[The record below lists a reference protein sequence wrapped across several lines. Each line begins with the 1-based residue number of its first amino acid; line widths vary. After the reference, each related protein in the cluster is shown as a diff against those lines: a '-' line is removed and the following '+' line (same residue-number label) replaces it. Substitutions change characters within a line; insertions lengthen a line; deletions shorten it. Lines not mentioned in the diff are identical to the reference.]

1 MWLTTFS
8 TSPPSLTVRWTSNTS
23 PTRSKRT
30 TEQLWYT
37 ASRVA
42 TSLRWVPTPSPCTSV
57 IVLQAQMGDQVFPAQ
72 VAERVLELHEL
83 DEEVVLG
90 VEAGIEVRRQEV
102 LQHPELRDRLGL
114 EGLGV
119 VEHLPVAVPQD
130 VRRVPPCQPQ

>member
-8 TSPPSLTVRWTSNTS
+8 TSPLSFTVRCTSNTR
-23 PTRSKRT
+23 PTRSERT

-72 VAERVLELHEL
+72 MAERVLELHEL

-90 VEAGIEVRRQEV
+90 VEAGCGHQGFEVAGGPLLDPARPRPGREV
-102 LQHPELRDRLGL
+102 HV
-114 EGLGV
+114 EGGAEGV
-119 VEHLPVAVPQD
+119 GGGQCGVA
-130 VRRVPPCQPQ
+130 